1 MEPTYSESIEAADAA
16 YRKREARLKGNLN
29 KQKNKNQNQACCIDG
44 CEVQAFSMGLC
55 SKCYQRMRRGILVLL
70 DLSELMVDKKT
81 ELNDWNK
88 AIVLYKQFFA
98 LAGKKKTTPG
108 KLLVKAMKKEIKRS
122 KTSKSVE

>member
-1 MEPTYSESIEAADAA
+1 
-16 YRKREARLKGNLN
+16 
-29 KQKNKNQNQACCIDG
+29 
-44 CEVQAFSMGLC
+44 MGLC

-70 DLSELMVDKKT
+70 DLSELIIDKKT